1 MDAKLKKA
9 YIAEVKYQSKML
21 NRLKKWLN
29 NLIIFSSISLVLVLF
44 GSSIHPLLQVFGIIL
59 MIASVLGC
67 ILVGLGYKNG
77 RQNVN
82 KIINSIK

>member
-1 MDAKLKKA
+1 MDVKLKKA
-9 YIAEVKYQSKML
+9 YIAEIKYQTKML

-44 GSSIHPLLQVFGIIL
+44 GSSIHPLLQILGIIL
-59 MIASVLGC
+59 MIMSILAC

-77 RQNVN
+77 CKNVD
-82 KIINSIK
+82 KIMNSIK